1 MVYITGDTHR
11 SFGHIKN
18 FCKNNNT
25 SKEDILI
32 ILGDAGINYY
42 GDPYDMDIKKYIN
55 QLDITLFCVHGNH
68 ENRPNNIGSYLEKS
82 WHGGI
87 VFYEKEFPTILF
99 PKDGEIFDICG
110 SKVLVI
116 GGAYSIDKFF
126 RICNNMKWWSDEQPT
141 LEIKQHTELNLKLSN
156 HTVDYILT
164 HTCPLKYQPTE
175 ALLCG
180 INQSMVDTTTEQWL
194 DYIEEI
200 SQYKKWYAGH
210 YHIDKDF
217 GSIQFLFNNII
228 IFGGD

>member
-1 MVYITGDTHR
+1 MYKRQGDTHR

-126 RICNNMKWWSDEQPT
+126 RICNNMKLSLIHICPPYANCSRKDMCIGSMF
-141 LEIKQHTELNLKLSN
+141 LIKYCPECGRPLTE
-156 HTVDYILT
+156 
-164 HTCPLKYQPTE
+164 E
-175 ALLCG
+175 AWRELAERLG
-180 INQSMVDTTTEQWL
+180 M
-194 DYIEEI
+194 
-200 SQYKKWYAGH
+200 YK
-210 YHIDKDF
+210 
-217 GSIQFLFNNII
+217 
-228 IFGGD
+228 